1 MPSLNE
7 PFVRQKL
14 ADLSQ
19 FLTEFE
25 SLATCDLETYQ
36 KDFVKRHA
44 IEKLIE
50 LIVEIASDISR
61 HVLEAHDAT
70 PPQTYYSTF
79 EEMGKLGVLPA
90 SLAVSLAATTGL
102 RNRLVHGYEK
112 VQHEIVCH
120 NLKPFLRNYKR
131 FFVLI
136 NDYLESQ
143 TPATSV

>member
-1 MPSLNE
+1 MPSLSE

-19 FLTEFE
+19 YLAEFE
-25 SLATCDLETYQ
+25 TLAACDLATYQ
-36 KDFVKRHA
+36 RDFVKRHA

-50 LIVEIASDISR
+50 LIVEVASDINR
-61 HVLEAHDAT
+61 HILDVHNAV

-79 EEMGKLGVLPA
+79 EEMGNLGVLPA

-112 VQHEIVCH
+112 VQHEIVYH
-120 NLKPFLRNYKR
+120 SLKSFLRNYKR
-131 FFVLI
+131 YFVLM
-136 NDYLESQ
+136 NDHLKSRMANN
-143 TPATSV
+143 PV